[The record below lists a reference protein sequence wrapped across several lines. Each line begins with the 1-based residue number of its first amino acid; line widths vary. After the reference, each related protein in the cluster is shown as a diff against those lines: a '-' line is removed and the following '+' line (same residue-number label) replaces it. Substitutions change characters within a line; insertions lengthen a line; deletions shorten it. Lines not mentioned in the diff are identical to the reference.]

1 MVKGNEVIALAE
13 KYLKS
18 VPEIKR
24 RIALMDED
32 LKNCD
37 FNMYTFK
44 EIKESR
50 DKLYLRLTKIIKA
63 ISTLKEENQ
72 KIICYRYFEGLTYKA
87 IALRVGYTGGTI
99 ARRIK
104 KLLLHIGRIMF
115 GFEDEFWVELGENMR
130 D

>member
-1 MVKGNEVIALAE
+1 VKGNEIITLSE

-37 FNMYTFK
+37 FNMYTFR

-50 DKLYLRLTKIIKA
+50 DKLYLKLTKIIKA

-72 KIICYRYFEGLTYKA
+72 KIICYRYFEGLTYKV
-87 IALRVGYTGGTI
+87 IALQVGIGESTI
-99 ARRIK
+99 CRRIK
-104 KLLLHIGRIMF
+104 YILLCTGRVLFRM
-115 GFEDEFWVELGENMR
+115 EDEFCKEIDMLYE
-130 D
+130 